1 MADSKGRKIMKLDLR
16 GIIQGCCMIGI
27 FLGILLIDANLILG
41 ARIIISCIAL
51 FALLEK
57 GDKD

>member
-1 MADSKGRKIMKLDLR
+1 MKLDLR
-16 GIIQGCCMIGI
+16 GIVQGCCMIGI

-41 ARIIISCIAL
+41 AGIIISCIAL

-57 GDKD
+57 GDKY